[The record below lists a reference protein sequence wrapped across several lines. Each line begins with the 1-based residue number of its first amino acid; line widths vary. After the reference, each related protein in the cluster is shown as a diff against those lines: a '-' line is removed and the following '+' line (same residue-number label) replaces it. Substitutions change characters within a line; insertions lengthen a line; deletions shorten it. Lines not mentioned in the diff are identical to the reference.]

1 MTHGYSRHGLSMADH
16 QCSICRQFIGS
27 LVSDIAITA
36 QEVDGA
42 ASGIKQQTAMHRLER
57 MKAELKRG
65 HDAEVTASATNG
77 PEQVFI
83 LRRTH
88 RQVCPVGA
96 DQVGRDPVVAAQS
109 KLAHQPAETAAE
121 GQTANSRG

>member
-16 QCSICRQFIGS
+16 QCSVCSQFIGS

-42 ASGIKQQTAMHRLER
+42 ASGIEQHTAMHRIER
-57 MKAELKRG
+57 MKAELKRRD
-65 HDAEVTASATNG
+65 DAEVTTSATNG

-83 LRRTH
+83 LRRAH

-96 DQVGRDPVVAAQS
+96 EIGRAS
-109 KLAHQPAETAAE
+109 C
-121 GQTANSRG
+121 R